1 MTETGNIDTTRLKS
15 FIDRIEFVVER
26 KEALQADLKEL
37 FAEAKSAGF
46 EIPPLKAV
54 LKLKKISN
62 NQKLK
67 NKFDEEQYWLEV
79 YSNSLGIGG

>member
-1 MTETGNIDTTRLKS
+1 MTENGNIDTSRLQS
-15 FIDRIEFVVER
+15 FIGRIEKLEEE
-26 KEALQADLKEL
+26 KQKLAEDLKEVYG
-37 FAEAKSAGF
+37 EAKSAGF